1 MDSSDFSFD
10 GIHLSDFGAV
20 FLPSK
25 WPGAAKITANEAAV
39 PGRHGTIRYPGETY
53 GEKALEGKLY
63 LIDPDD
69 GLMTYAQTL
78 ERADEVVAWLRPG
91 GRRRLTLDAMPDR
104 FYMAEITGELSVTTD
119 DWDNGCMALKF
130 TLQPFSYA
138 AHESAVSFVLAAN
151 AGQTKT
157 LYVPGNMPAPLLL
170 TLTAR
175 EAVGM
180 VQVSALDRKANATA
194 SEGVDIGSTAE
205 ASGTQAVN
213 TQSTDAQRAD
223 VRTAGGKTL
232 KLTGLGLT
240 AGKVLASG
248 EIMTCNAD
256 GAPAMGKVTAESTVP
271 YELLPGARSVA
282 VVADGA
288 CEVRVAVRGRWR

>member
-10 GIHLSDFGAV
+10 GIHISDFGAV

-25 WPGAAKITANEAAV
+25 WPGAAKITVNEAAV

-69 GLMTYAQTL
+69 ELMTYAQTL

-151 AGQTKT
+151 ASQSKT

-175 EAVGM
+175 AAVSTA
-180 VQVSALDRKANATA
+180 QVTA
-194 SEGVDIGSTAE
+194 S
-205 ASGTQAVN
+205 
-213 TQSTDAQRAD
+213 
-223 VRTAGGKTL
+223 GKTL
-232 KLTGLGLT
+232 KLSGLGLT
-240 AGKVLASG
+240 AGKVLAIGADVESG
-248 EIMTCNAD
+248 EMMTCNAD

-288 CEVRVAVRGRWR
+288 CEVRVAVRGRWK